1 MERSLLFECER
12 ENHKRCEPDGRE
24 GESAHAQMNLPVS
37 RPVKWVSSYLLHRLI
52 QGTECDHG
60 CESALETRKQVHLN
74 GAWLI
79 DSASLQEHFLWG
91 RQTSSPVHAPSLGV
105 APGRKQI
112 ELAGRLKFDGP
123 WKFLLPGKGTLHTH
137 RDQNPTFLQ
146 RRLIS
151 MQIRRRLQAPG
162 RQEGGGSASAG
173 SPVGMFSA
181 ITSLTCARSRPGRGF
196 AQPAGQPSGGP
207 CGHAQ
212 VGAPAPGVLG
222 EGKTPS
228 NPVSVLWRLTDCLPF
243 LDFSSSD
250 SNDYF

>member
-12 ENHKRCEPDGRE
+12 ENHKGCEPDGRE

-52 QGTECDHG
+52 QGTESDHG

-162 RQEGGGSASAG
+162 RQEGGVQPPRGLPWGCFRQLRA
-173 SPVGMFSA
+173 SPVPEA
-181 ITSLTCARSRPGRGF
+181 GRGG
-196 AQPAGQPSGGP
+196 ALLSPQASPREARVGMRRWVHLRPVCWERGRRPAILFRSSG
-207 CGHAQ
+207 
-212 VGAPAPGVLG
+212 
-222 EGKTPS
+222 
-228 NPVSVLWRLTDCLPF
+228 
-243 LDFSSSD
+243 D
-250 SNDYF
+250 SQIASLF